1 MSIQGSKII
10 LETVHRIV
18 RILGELPTPAN
29 QFAVLQI
36 ANVLVN
42 NSLAAKQQPQDEGD
56 TDAVRQ

>member
-1 MSIQGSKII
+1 MNIQGNKII
-10 LETVHRIV
+10 LETALRVA

-36 ANVLVN
+36 ANVLVS
-42 NSLAAKQQPQDEGD
+42 NSLATKQPPQDEGD